1 MGAQDMRVASVR
13 DVVEAL
19 AKNGL
24 LAPAE
29 QARCAA
35 SAAALDV
42 PLAGC
47 SFDSRAVHPGELF
60 FCKGARFKPDYLV
73 RALEAGAACYLADA
87 TLAPALATVAGA
99 DAVPSIFV
107 TSIRCAMAVVSPIVY
122 GRPDRELALVGI
134 TGTKGKTTTSYMLR
148 SILED
153 AGRTPGIM
161 GSIMCDDGIEQAEAV
176 NTTPEAPELWRHL
189 ANCRRAGR
197 RAMIMEVSSQALKY
211 ERVSGVAFDIACFL
225 NIGRDHI
232 SAVEHPSF
240 EDYFS
245 SKLRIFEQCKT
256 AVVNLG
262 CAHADRV
269 IAAAGRAERLVTV
282 GIDRAD
288 ANVSARDVTAREG
301 VVTFTLVLSPSISA
315 SGIHEEHAFELD
327 MPGVFNVENALAAIA
342 CARLM
347 DVGID
352 HIAGGL
358 RRVRV
363 PGRMEVLRSTNE
375 NVVAIV
381 DYAHN
386 ELSYRAL
393 FGTVRREYPGR
404 KVIAVFGAPGGK
416 AEDRRRELPRAAA
429 PFCDLM
435 IFTEEDPAH
444 ERVEDICAE
453 MAANVPA
460 GATYR
465 IIPHREEA
473 VRAAFAAAEGS
484 RALVLLLAKGEE
496 TRQHRGD
503 AYVPVKS
510 DLELARELIRER

>member
-1 MGAQDMRVASVR
+1 
-13 DVVEAL
+13 
-19 AKNGL
+19 
-24 LAPAE
+24 
-29 QARCAA
+29 
-35 SAAALDV
+35 
-42 PLAGC
+42 
-47 SFDSRAVHPGELF
+47 
-60 FCKGARFKPDYLV
+60 
-73 RALEAGAACYLADA
+73 
-87 TLAPALATVAGA
+87 
-99 DAVPSIFV
+99 
-107 TSIRCAMAVVSPIVY
+107 
-122 GRPDRELALVGI
+122 
-134 TGTKGKTTTSYMLR
+134 
-148 SILED
+148 
-153 AGRTPGIM
+153 
-161 GSIMCDDGIEQAEAV
+161 
-176 NTTPEAPELWRHL
+176 
-189 ANCRRAGR
+189 
-197 RAMIMEVSSQALKY
+197 
-211 ERVSGVAFDIACFL
+211 
-225 NIGRDHI
+225 
-232 SAVEHPSF
+232 
-240 EDYFS
+240 
-245 SKLRIFEQCKT
+245 
-256 AVVNLG
+256 
-262 CAHADRV
+262 
-269 IAAAGRAERLVTV
+269 
-282 GIDRAD
+282 
-288 ANVSARDVTAREG
+288 
-301 VVTFTLVLSPSISA
+301 
-315 SGIHEEHAFELD
+315 
-327 MPGVFNVENALAAIA
+327 
-342 CARLM
+342 M